1 MPKNNTVVG
10 KYVFLDIVHYSYGR
24 TIEAQSDIIDA
35 INSIVKSSV
44 ASVKID
50 KRNLIFIP
58 TGDGM
63 CIALLDIHDPFD
75 LHMQLALKIMEL
87 LHKYNE
93 SQKDNTRKFK
103 IRVGVNENTDN
114 LITDINGN
122 KNVAGAGITEAQR
135 IMDQADG
142 GNILVG
148 RAVFNH
154 LRQRERYINKFKEFS
169 VTIKHR
175 EKMQVYQ
182 YVDPALEYL
191 NSAAPSNLMMIDKFR
206 KTGEQLKTTF
216 SSVKSF
222 SSMENLK
229 GISKNI
235 SKNISDSSKT
245 FSQKFMEKL
254 KNGKREKETKEK
266 MKRE

>member
-1 MPKNNTVVG
+1 MPKSNTVVG

-35 INSIVKSSV
+35 INSIVKNAVSSV
-44 ASVKID
+44 KVEK
-50 KRNLIFIP
+50 KNLIFIP

-75 LHMQLALKIMEL
+75 LHLQLALKIMEL

-93 SQKDNTRKFK
+93 SQKDTIRKFK

-148 RAVFNH
+148 RSVFNH

-169 VTIKHR
+169 VTIKHG
-175 EKMQVYQ
+175 EKMHIYQ
-182 YVDPALEYL
+182 YVDPLIEFL
-191 NSAAPSNLMMIDKFR
+191 NSNAPSHLMMIDKFR
-206 KTGEQLKTTF
+206 QTGEQLKSTL
-216 SSVKSF
+216 SSVKKY
-222 SSMENLK
+222 SSLENLK
-229 GISKNI
+229 KIDINGNLKKIDFKKFISK
-235 SKNISDSSKT
+235 
-245 FSQKFMEKL
+245 M
-254 KNGKREKETKEK
+254 GKDKEK
-266 MKRE
+266 